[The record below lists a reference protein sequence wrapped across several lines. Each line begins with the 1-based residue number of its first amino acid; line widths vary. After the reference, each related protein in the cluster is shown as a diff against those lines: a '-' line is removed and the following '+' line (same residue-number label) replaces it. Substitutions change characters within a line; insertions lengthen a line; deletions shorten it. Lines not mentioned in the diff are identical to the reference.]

1 MIFFERRMVIDV
13 LHKNIRQKEKVL
25 TSRRVVD
32 FEMDEHGVSAKCQD
46 GSVHR
51 GSILIGADGIRST
64 VARQM
69 LRLSGSSKKGK
80 CVLHTHPVALM
91 ILSMPRPVLFGAP
104 CLLEVMNFVTS
115 EPPNP
120 YPSEMGSMLC
130 RSLQSA

>member
-1 MIFFERRMVIDV
+1 MVFFERRMVIDV
-13 LHKNIRQKEKVL
+13 LYKHIRQKDKVL

-69 LRLSGSSKKGK
+69 SRLSGNSKKGK
-80 CVLHTHPVALM
+80 CVFCTSPVALM
-91 ILSMPRPVLFGAP
+91 ILFMPRHVR
-104 CLLEVMNFVTS
+104 FVC
-115 EPPNP
+115 
-120 YPSEMGSMLC
+120 SM
-130 RSLQSA
+130 